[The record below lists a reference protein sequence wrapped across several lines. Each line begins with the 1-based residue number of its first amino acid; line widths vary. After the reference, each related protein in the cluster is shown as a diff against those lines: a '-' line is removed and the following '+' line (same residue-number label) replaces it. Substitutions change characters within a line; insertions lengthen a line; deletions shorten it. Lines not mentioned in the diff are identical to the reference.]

1 MFKHFE
7 GARLGIFIFL
17 GTVLLVISIF
27 LIGNKESLFVSSISV
42 KTYFQRVEGLKSG
55 APVRLSGYDIGSVS
69 NIILASDTSGRVEVM
84 MNIDNDVKHF
94 IRLDSKA
101 SIETEG
107 LVGKKIVS
115 ITPGSHEAEMISDG
129 GIIQSI
135 SPVNIAEIIGETQ
148 ETMAYVKSMMKDFSE
163 IVSKVNQGDGTI
175 GRLINDD
182 ELYESTVTI
191 TQDADKSLNA
201 ITQRIG
207 EVSDFILDISDGFA
221 NIVNNVDTATANV
234 KMLIANINNGEGVIG
249 ALISDKNSYDSVQV
263 VIRNLVTTTEEAM
276 IGASRFAENMEALKH
291 NWLFKNY
298 FEQRGYWD
306 KAAYQ
311 IEIDQKLKELK
322 NQNELLDQKIQ
333 EMLNLEEK
341 TKDSQAQGNLENPVQ
356 PQVE

>member
-27 LIGNKESLFVSSISV
+27 LIGNKESLFVSSISI
-42 KTYFQRVEGLKSG
+42 KSYFNRVEGLKSG
-55 APVRLSGYDIGSVS
+55 APVRLSGYDIGNVS
-69 NIILASDTSGRVEVM
+69 NITLASDTSGRVEVI

-115 ITPGSHEAEMISDG
+115 ISPGSHEAEIISEG
-129 GIIQSI
+129 GIVQSV

-182 ELYESTVTI
+182 ELYESTVII

-201 ITQRIG
+201 ITQKIA
-207 EVSDFILDISDGFA
+207 EVSDFILDISGGFA
-221 NIVNNVDTATANV
+221 SIVSNVDTAAANV
-234 KMLIANINNGEGVIG
+234 KMLVDNINSGEGVIG
-249 ALISDKNSYDSVQV
+249 SLISDKSAYDSVQV
-263 VIRNLVTTTEEAM
+263 VIRNLVSTTEEAM
-276 IGASRFAENMEALKH
+276 LGAARFAENMEALKH

-306 KAAYQ
+306 KTAYQ
-311 IEIDQKLKELK
+311 NEIDQKLKDLK
-322 NQNELLDQKIQ
+322 IQNQLLDQKIQ
-333 EMLNLEEK
+333 EMLDLEEK
-341 TKDSQAQGNLENPVQ
+341 LKDSGVQSNLSEPSQ
-356 PQVE
+356 IQVE